1 MLLPSAERGHSIEVM
16 FLFRPHFISTPSALP
31 AVRNTDVSLRVQR
44 YRVPNDF
51 VRKTR
56 DNWTGNWW
64 KPAEKR
70 RTNYCEVNWTGVHRQ
85 MNNSVCHFDR
95 TRIDKWTILTVSV
108 ETKPGWE
115 SVEVMCFLS
124 LIDCLQRETLSTK
137 PGQEPTTGKRNG
149 SFSLSSKTSPKEW
162 CFRGGRVTNRR
173 WGARIPISPQAH
185 QPDLLAMTNF
195 SLAIHSHAIFP
206 S

>member
-1 MLLPSAERGHSIEVM
+1 MLLPSAEPRPFHWSNVSFPTSFYFNAKCLASSQEYWCFSKSAERGTGS
-16 FLFRPHFISTPSALP
+16 S
-31 AVRNTDVSLRVQR
+31 N
-44 YRVPNDF
+44 NF

-64 KPAEKR
+64 KPAEKS
-70 RTNYCEVNWTGVHRQ
+70 RTNCCEVNWTGVHRQ

-108 ETKPGWE
+108 ETKPGEE

-124 LIDCLQRETLSTK
+124 LIDCLQRGTLSTK

-149 SFSLSSKTSPKEW
+149 SFLSLK
-162 CFRGGRVTNRR
+162 
-173 WGARIPISPQAH
+173 
-185 QPDLLAMTNF
+185 
-195 SLAIHSHAIFP
+195 
-206 S
+206 